1 MNIEWDSKTYGE
13 KCAFVGEHG
22 KEVVDLLSVPPG
34 ARVLDLGCGR
44 GELTAYLVQRGWDA
58 EGMDASKAQ
67 LADAKR
73 RFPEIVFFEGD
84 ITSRRL
90 F

>member
-34 ARVLDLGCGR
+34 RACSIW
-44 GELTAYLVQRGWDA
+44 AAA
-58 EGMDASKAQ
+58 EGS
-67 LADAKR
+67 
-73 RFPEIVFFEGD
+73 
-84 ITSRRL
+84 
-90 F
+90 